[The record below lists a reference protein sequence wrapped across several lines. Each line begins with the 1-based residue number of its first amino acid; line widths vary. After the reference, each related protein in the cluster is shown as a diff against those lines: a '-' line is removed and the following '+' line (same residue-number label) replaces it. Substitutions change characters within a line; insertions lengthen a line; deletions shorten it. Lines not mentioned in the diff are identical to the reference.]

1 MEVFG
6 FFLFLAQAVQFSN
19 DVCGY
24 EFGWPY
30 LVLIPFFIFLGGRY
44 MSLDVKIMLTVK
56 ITNRRRRR
64 LQVA

>member
-44 MSLDVKIMLTVK
+44 MS
-56 ITNRRRRR
+56 
-64 LQVA
+64 